1 MIRLPSE
8 WETHDAVLF
17 AWPDEHT
24 DWASTLIDAR
34 RTYLAI
40 FDALLDYT
48 PIALIVRES
57 IVDELSALFRE
68 LFTLRKNK
76 IHLFVA
82 QYNDTWS
89 RDFGPIGIE
98 TDGHAGFIDFI
109 FNGWGNKFNAV
120 LDNLLTTRLHISGAF
135 KSGVV
140 TASSMVLEGG
150 AIDSNGDGCLLTT
163 SACLLNH
170 NRNPNLS
177 KVTVE
182 EALVDSLGVAKVLW
196 LDHGYL
202 AGDDTDCHI
211 DTLARFVS
219 VDTIVYIRCDDKAD
233 EHYSALL
240 KMEEQLKG
248 FHNQYN
254 KAFKL
259 IPLPW
264 PQAIF
269 DEDGERLPATY
280 ANFLVSNGVVLVPVY
295 DDENDDFA
303 LSQLSKA
310 FPEHKV
316 VGINCLA
323 LIEQHG
329 SLHCIT
335 MQLQKDS
342 LAFDCFI

>member
-24 DWASTLIDAR
+24 DWASTLTDAS

-40 FDALLDYT
+40 FDELINYSS
-48 PIALIVRES
+48 IVLIVREG

-68 LFTLRKNK
+68 LFTSRSNK

-82 QYNDTWS
+82 EYNDTWT

-98 TDGHAGFIDFI
+98 TDGDAGFIDFI
-109 FNGWGNKFNAV
+109 FNGWGNKFDAV
-120 LDNLLTTRLHISGAF
+120 LDNLLTTRLRYSRAF
-135 KSGVV
+135 GSSVV
-140 TASSMVLEGG
+140 TPSSMVLEGG

-170 NRNPNLS
+170 NRNPNLN
-177 KVTVE
+177 KVRVE
-182 EALVDSLGVAKVLW
+182 EALADSLGVTKVLW

-211 DTLARFVS
+211 DTLARFTS
-219 VDTIVYIRCDDKAD
+219 VDTIVYIRCDDEAD
-233 EHYSALL
+233 EHYPALL
-240 KMEEQLKG
+240 NMEEQLKG
-248 FHNQYN
+248 FRNQYN
-254 KAFKL
+254 KPFTL

-264 PQAIF
+264 PQAIL
-269 DEDGERLPATY
+269 DGDGERLPATY
-280 ANFLVSNGVVLVPVY
+280 ANFLVSNGVVLVPTY
-295 DDENDDFA
+295 SDQNDDLA
-303 LSQLSKA
+303 LSQLSQA

-316 VGINCLA
+316 VGVNCLA

-335 MQLQKDS
+335 MQLLKGS
-342 LAFDCFI
+342 LNFNCFV